1 MLARRGFRNIAKA
14 SAQLFRGSGPLMGR
28 STGFYPYLQT
38 VHNLSQFHASSRIL
52 KEDFYK
58 TLGVSRGATK
68 DEIKKSYRQLAK
80 KYHPD
85 LNKDDKKAAEKF
97 AEVSE
102 AYEVLQDDQKRQQYD
117 TFGHAGVDP
126 NGMGGQQD
134 PFGGGGF
141 GGPFGG
147 FGGPFG
153 GGGGFQGGQQMHP
166 EDLFEFLNQA
176 MGGGGGRRGK
186 GADVEAVLR
195 VTFLEA
201 VHGCTKSFDFEYL
214 TPITRRGQPQQRKRK
229 SVTVDVPAGVDN
241 NVQMRMTGKGGD
253 GADGMPAGDLYVRV
267 QVQEDPYFSRD
278 GIHIRTDLPVSLTQA
293 VLGSTVDVLTLDGIV
308 KMKVPP
314 GTQPSTT
321 LLLRNKGVKDIQRRN
336 VRGNQYV
343 TIRVKIPTKISDAQ
357 RKLLEQFRD
366 EEDTEGKS
374 GTSTS
379 GDSSKQMP
387 YSMSSAWERVKNAA
401 TSAFSGA
408 TGDSS
413 GSSRKEEN
421 AKDSEEMNK
430 KEASA

>member
-1 MLARRGFRNIAKA
+1 MLTRRGYRNIAKA
-14 SAQLFRGSGPLMGR
+14 SAQLCGGSGPLTGR
-28 STGFYPYLQT
+28 FTGFYPHLPT
-38 VHNLSQFHASSRIL
+38 TNNSSQFHASSRIL

-58 TLGVSRGATK
+58 ILGVSKGATK

-85 LNKDDKKAAEKF
+85 LNKDDKKASEKF
-97 AEVSE
+97 AQVSE
-102 AYEVLQDDQKRQQYD
+102 AYEILEDDQKRQQYD
-117 TFGHAGVDP
+117 AFGHAGVDP

-153 GGGGFQGGQQMHP
+153 GGGGFQGGQQVHP

-176 MGGGGGRRGK
+176 MGGRGGGRRGK
-186 GADVEAVLR
+186 GADVEAILR

-201 VHGCTKSFDFEYL
+201 VHGCTKTFDFDYV
-214 TPITRRGQPQQRKRK
+214 TPIVQRGQSQQRKK
-229 SVTVDVPAGVDN
+229 KTVTVDVPAGVDN

-267 QVQEDPYFSRD
+267 QVQEDPYFTRD
-278 GIHIRTDLPVSLTQA
+278 GIHIRTDLPISLTQA

-308 KMKVPP
+308 KMKIPP

-343 TIRVKIPTKISDAQ
+343 TLRVKVPTKITDRQ
-357 RKLLEQFRD
+357 RELLEEFRG
-366 EEDTEGKS
+366 EEEGDS
-374 GTSTS
+374 DRASSS
-379 GDSSKQMP
+379 GDSSKKMP
-387 YSMSSAWERVKNAA
+387 YSMSSAWERVKTAA
-401 TSAFSGA
+401 ASAFSGA
-408 TGDSS
+408 EDEVRTS
-413 GSSRKEEN
+413 GKDGGSRDEDTK
-421 AKDSEEMNK
+421 K
-430 KEASA
+430 KEVNV

>member
-1 MLARRGFRNIAKA
+1 
-14 SAQLFRGSGPLMGR
+14 
-28 STGFYPYLQT
+28 
-38 VHNLSQFHASSRIL
+38 
-52 KEDFYK
+52 
-58 TLGVSRGATK
+58 
-68 DEIKKSYRQLAK
+68 
-80 KYHPD
+80 
-85 LNKDDKKAAEKF
+85 
-97 AEVSE
+97 
-102 AYEVLQDDQKRQQYD
+102 
-117 TFGHAGVDP
+117 
-126 NGMGGQQD
+126 
-134 PFGGGGF
+134 
-141 GGPFGG
+141 
-147 FGGPFG
+147 
-153 GGGGFQGGQQMHP
+153 MHP